1 METFVEAEGT
11 DMTISP
17 SVTKATSAPKPAT
30 PEPAGQHKRSL
41 LLGLLP
47 FIGVILFGISAAQ
60 LVIGGRPADWQH
72 QLALA
77 AVVYMIG
84 WASLGAGISHI
95 FFGKAISRSIGF
107 TRSPYELEVGFA
119 NLGFGVAALMAGSY
133 QKEYWLAIIV
143 ANSIFRVG
151 CGAGHIKQI
160 IMDRNYS
167 INNTAILFLN
177 FVVPAFLVFTYFAWA

>member
-1 METFVEAEGT
+1 
-11 DMTISP
+11 MTISP
-17 SVTKATSAPKPAT
+17 SVTKTASAPEPATSAP
-30 PEPAGQHKRSL
+30 EPARQHKRSL

-47 FIGVILFGISAAQ
+47 FIGVILFAVSAVQ
-60 LVIGGRPADWQH
+60 TVTGGRPADWQH

-77 AVVYMIG
+77 AVVYLIG
-84 WASLGAGISHI
+84 WAAVGAGISHI

-107 TRSPYELEVGFA
+107 ARSPFELEVGFA

-160 IMDRNYS
+160 IVDGNFA

-177 FVVPAFLVFTYFAWA
+177 FVIPAFLLFTYFAWA

>member
-1 METFVEAEGT
+1 
-11 DMTISP
+11 MTISP
-17 SVTKATSAPKPAT
+17 SATKPASAPEPATSAP
-30 PEPAGQHKRSL
+30 EPARQHHRSL

-47 FIGVILFGISAAQ
+47 FIGVILFAISAAQ
-60 LVIGGRPADWQH
+60 IVMGGQPAGWQH

-84 WASLGAGISHI
+84 WSALGAGISHI

-107 TRSPYELEVGFA
+107 TRSPFELEVGFA
-119 NLGFGVAALMAGSY
+119 NLGFGVAALMAGSF

-160 IMDRNYS
+160 IMDRNFA

-177 FVVPAFLVFTYFAWA
+177 FAVPAFLVFTYFAWA

>member
-1 METFVEAEGT
+1 
-11 DMTISP
+11 MTISP
-17 SVTKATSAPKPAT
+17 SVTKATSAPESTTSA
-30 PEPAGQHKRSL
+30 PEPARQHKRSR

-47 FIGVILFGISAAQ
+47 FIGVILFAINAAQ
-60 LVIGGRPADWQH
+60 IVIGGRPADWQH

-84 WASLGAGISHI
+84 WSALGAGISHI

-107 TRSPYELEVGFA
+107 ARSPYELEVGFA
-119 NLGFGVAALMAGSY
+119 NLGFGVAALMAGSF
-133 QKEYWLAIIV
+133 QKEYWLAIIL

-160 IMDRNYS
+160 IMDRNYA